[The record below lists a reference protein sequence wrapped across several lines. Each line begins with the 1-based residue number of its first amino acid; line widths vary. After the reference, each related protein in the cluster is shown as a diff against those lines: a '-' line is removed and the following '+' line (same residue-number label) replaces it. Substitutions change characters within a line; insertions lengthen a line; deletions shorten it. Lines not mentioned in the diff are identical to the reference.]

1 LSRVTTATSIP
12 YRFVKAA
19 VQRLM
24 EVLARGEDGCR
35 PPALALLREVF
46 AVPGARL
53 GPPSLLGGDLLQPL
67 ARLLDG
73 AHAPLALQVREPGTG
88 MLGMRSVNHRWA
100 TLRALQLGQ

>member
-1 LSRVTTATSIP
+1 
-12 YRFVKAA
+12 
-19 VQRLM
+19 M

-35 PPALALLREVF
+35 PPALALLREIF

-73 AHAPLALQVREPGTG
+73 AHAPLALQVRQPRTG
-88 MLGMRSVNHRWA
+88 MLGMRSVNHVLGNVA
-100 TLRALQLGQ
+100 HIRAVTPVVMQAAL